1 MAVSMMTGEWVW
13 MLDGQWRM
21 LEWSDD
27 VEEEEAK
34 ETKQMLSTL

>member
-1 MAVSMMTGEWVW
+1 MMTGEWVW
-13 MLDGQWRM
+13 MLDGHWGM